1 MNNKLGNRLR
11 FIRDE
16 FNLSAEKL
24 AEIIKEKPHR
34 IRDIERGKQ
43 KCPPEILQKYL
54 EYFHVNLNWLISGE
68 GSMWKDGDEQGRQ
81 GQGSGDERQGVDPR
95 TEKILKLIE
104 KLDDEAKDDVF
115 KYIQKIEQI
124 KKMEKKIRELEER
137 IKVAGE

>member
-1 MNNKLGNRLR
+1 MK
-11 FIRDE
+11 
-16 FNLSAEKL
+16 
-24 AEIIKEKPHR
+24 
-34 IRDIERGKQ
+34 
-43 KCPPEILQKYL
+43 
-54 EYFHVNLNWLISGE
+54 WLLVGE
-68 GSMWKDGDEQGRQ
+68 GRMWLDEDGQ
-81 GQGSGDERQGVDPR
+81 GQGSGDERQVVDPR